1 MFIHPPKY
9 PTIHSLISQSSSP
22 FIHSALCSSTHHPI
36 FHLPSIQASFYSFI
50 SPYVYPF
57 SHPYIQISFIHSSL
71 HSFICPCNSLP
82 YSTSIHPSICPFTSP
97 SSHPFISPFI
107 SIQSS
112 IHLFMIHS
120 QLFMHPLFLHMST
133 NHLSFIQTSLYH
145 HLCVDLVIHLFI
157 LSCIHLFPYNLTYS
171 LACSHIQ
178 LFVSA
183 HSVAHSVYCL
193 IHSPSLVLKQCYIAI
208 SWGAFK
214 KY

>member
-82 YSTSIHPSICPFTSP
+82 YSTSIHPSIHLSIHLF
-97 SSHPFISPFI
+97 
-107 SIQSS
+107 IQSS
-112 IHLFMIHS
+112 IHFSIYIYPVIHS
-120 QLFMHPLFLHMST
+120 SLHD
-133 NHLSFIQTSLYH
+133 SFPT
-145 HLCVDLVIHLFI
+145 
-157 LSCIHLFPYNLTYS
+157 
-171 LACSHIQ
+171 
-178 LFVSA
+178 
-183 HSVAHSVYCL
+183 VYAP
-193 IHSPSLVLKQCYIAI
+193 II
-208 SWGAFK
+208 SS
-214 KY
+214 YVH